1 LIAQLKAENF
11 EYRQKEKD
19 YNILHSQLL
28 DLEHRFRLLQEEKS
42 RAEHEAHDH
51 EDQNYKKNDGL
62 QSDIRVIKA
71 TIDDKQK
78 QLKDLGAELSAL
90 KELASD
96 KGEEISQMK
105 HEIAEASVLN
115 NKLLKDKKAVE
126 GELAFESD
134 NKRAAQLEADRIAGI
149 NDRISQEQ
157 AEISSRAREN
167 EVETLRLNER
177 INDIN
182 RQLTD
187 TEVSKHQREI
197 ELDAE
202 LAAKRNVQHDIDDL
216 LIDNGKMQEDNKVLQ
231 YKAND
236 MELQIKKLN
245 KRLDDILNISD
256 VKDKELRNSK
266 ASLSYA
272 DEKAQDIRE
281 QAKKLQRENEVLQS
295 LLDKYRGDVN
305 LQKQLRD
312 EEIGQKLQVEQEK
325 KRLERHVMSKEL
337 EVQDAKK
344 ELEKVQENKEKLIDH
359 HYMLNQ
365 ELGALKEHADLLE
378 NQNKTV

>member
-1 LIAQLKAENF
+1 MIAQLKAENF